1 MHDQFL
7 KTLHSILPEV
17 CCPYIVT
24 DAGFKNPWFRSVLS
38 LGWDYIGRVRGTVH
52 YDDKT
57 GFKSI
62 KALFDLAS
70 KTPTFLGNIK
80 LSKDKP
86 LETNF
91 VTIHHVHQKAIFG
104 AS

>member
-1 MHDQFL
+1 MTNFW
-7 KTLHSILPEV
+7 KTLHSMLPKV

-24 DAGFKNPWFRSVLS
+24 DAGFKIRGLDLVLS

-62 KALFDLAS
+62 ALFGLVQHT
-70 KTPTFLGNIK
+70 KIR
-80 LSKDKP
+80 
-86 LETNF
+86 
-91 VTIHHVHQKAIFG
+91 
-104 AS
+104 